1 MMNVR
6 TLAALIALGSAL
18 PLQSPS
24 HFVLASVADHD
35 NAPVI
40 GLTAEDFVLQEGTT
54 PCETISAKPALY
66 PVAVL
71 VDTSYAARPEFGEIR
86 KAVKHLVSRMS
97 GRDPK
102 KMAGWTQ
109 LAHPACRSTA

>member
-54 PCETISAKPALY
+54 
-66 PVAVL
+66 AVR
-71 VDTSYAARPEFGEIR
+71 DHFGEAGALPGGR
-86 KAVKHLVSRMS
+86 PGRHVVRRAPRVR
-97 GRDPK
+97 RDPEGGE
-102 KMAGWTQ
+102 ASGQPDVRT
-109 LAHPACRSTA
+109 